1 MVFLIAIQQR
11 RDCLFPGA
19 IEERCGTQRN
29 SASCLGT
36 GFCSCSRTV
45 AAPPA
50 ATDTFSQ
57 QINQLKT
64 EISVLR
70 DKLADE
76 SKRAA
81 KADAA
86 RAVAEAAAAEA
97 QAAAQVLSAWCF
109 G

>member
-1 MVFLIAIQQR
+1 VTTSSQARLKKDVEHKETARHALEQVFA
-11 RDCLFPGA
+11 
-19 IEERCGTQRN
+19 
-29 SASCLGT
+29 
-36 GFCSCSRTV
+36 CSCSRRGK
-45 AAPPA
+45 ASAPAA

-97 QAAAQVLSAWCF
+97 QAAAQVFVGFSAW
-109 G
+109 

>member
-1 MVFLIAIQQR
+1 MTAFSQARLKKDVEHKETARHALEQV
-11 RDCLFPGA
+11 C
-19 IEERCGTQRN
+19 
-29 SASCLGT
+29 
-36 GFCSCSRTV
+36 FCSCSCSPT
-45 AAPPA
+45 AAPPPPP

-97 QAAAQVLSAWCF
+97 QAAAQVPPLLF
-109 G
+109 LH